1 MCQPHRVT
9 CPRLRYCPVP
19 ERAPGTFTAQGLES
33 LPSSTRVCSLLRLCL
48 DPSRQQIPQLSS
60 WDPLTAGR
68 QPAWF
73 PSLRVG
79 RWFLSNEAPFQG
91 RLLTCSSIA
100 RWSPYLFCS
109 HAPSETLMIPK
120 PL

>member
-1 MCQPHRVT
+1 MPASLCHFSHAVLL
-9 CPRLRYCPVP
+9 PRAHGAL
-19 ERAPGTFTAQGLES
+19 GTFTAQALES
-33 LPSSTRVCSLLRLCL
+33 FPSTTGVSPLLRLCL
-48 DPSRQQIPQLSS
+48 DLSRFQIPQLSS
-60 WDPLTAGR
+60 WDLTAGR

-79 RWFLSNEAPFQG
+79 RWFLSNEAPIQG

-100 RWSPYLFCS
+100 RWSPYLSSS
-109 HAPSETLMIPK
+109 HAPSEALMIPK